1 MRMSWCL
8 LLFAAVLNAS
18 PSPQETSIFYSTS
31 GTSTSTSSSTST
43 STSSSTSTSTSS
55 STSQPGPTNDAQACA
70 QIASSTSV
78 QIAQNSRATPTVSAQ
93 LAYDCLQSVPN
104 KPEPAAA
111 LVKSLKAFVQWQS
124 TLAFLKD
131 PPASYMLPA
140 TDIEGGLDNIS
151 TTATNQQFKSEYEFQ
166 LSMVKLIT
174 TAHDGH
180 FSYRPDVFK
189 AFVFRNNLSS
199 DIVSISTDG
208 KAVPKLYHAGAV
220 LGAMNGTMTNAPAIT
235 KINGVD
241 AAKYIEEQNLEFS
254 SFQDPDSQWNSV
266 FRSYANP
273 QGILTVAASIAFQG
287 PSVTLTYDNG
297 EEKTE
302 DSFAVIRQ
310 GVNFTGVNSGEDY
323 YTRFCTPPR
332 RDTNGTGTPTMAP
345 TPSMSRP
352 AILPT
357 IQGYPAPIV
366 RDNGG
371 NTTSGYFLNGTGYDN
386 VAVLAVSAFA
396 PQGDAGSIDYLS
408 DFQRTVGTF
417 LEKSKAAGKTKLI
430 IDVQANGGGFVIA
443 GYELFAQLFPTVKR
457 FQADN
462 IRLADSVASLARVA
476 GSIPNNF
483 TAKTSLERAAL
494 NVLQNSVIT
503 SNIEPGGI
511 FTPSGKLFTT
521 TEEIIAPV
529 TLKGDRFTAYQQA
542 PLNDTSAA
550 FNLTGT
556 GSRSN
561 PLASVFAPENVVLLT
576 DGTCGSTCTIFSYL
590 MILQM
595 NIKTTVVG
603 GRPNT
608 GTMQSIAGVEGAQVF
623 PLNEISQAAAAS
635 IILAP
640 SSEQAALKSS
650 ELGVLAEGYALRR
663 LSNPANP
670 GAVNGKNAFAAT
682 DSKVPLQFLYEP
694 ANCRIYFTAKMLMSP
709 EMTWKKTVDATWT
722 DPNKF
727 CVDGSVTALS
737 AASAQSVDPVFQ
749 TTVDGMG
756 SANRNGTTPKQGT
769 ARGLAEG
776 RNLALAVLLA
786 GVAGSIS
793 LL

>member
-18 PSPQETSIFYSTS
+18 PSPQETSIFFSTS
-31 GTSTSTSSSTST
+31 GTST

-55 STSQPGPTNDAQACA
+55 STSQPGPTNDSQACA
-70 QIASSTSV
+70 QIASSTSA
-78 QIAQNSRATPTVSAQ
+78 QIAQNSRATPTVAAQ

-151 TTATNQQFKSEYEFQ
+151 TTATNQRFKSEYEFQ

-199 DIVSISTDG
+199 DIVSISSDG

-220 LGAMNGTMTNAPAIT
+220 LGAMNGTMTSAPAIT

-273 QGILTVAASIAFQG
+273 QGVLTVAASIAFQG

-310 GVNFTGVNSGEDY
+310 GANFTGVNNGEDY
-323 YTRFCTPPR
+323 YTRFCTPPTR
-332 RDTNGTGTPTMAP
+332 GRNSTGTPTMAP

-352 AILPT
+352 ALSPT

-443 GYELFAQLFPTVKR
+443 GYELFAQLFPNVKR

-483 TAKTSLERAAL
+483 TAETSLQRAAL

-511 FTPSGKLFTT
+511 FTPSGKLFNT
-521 TEEIIAPV
+521 TEQIIAPV
-529 TLKGDRFTAYQQA
+529 ELKGDRFTAYQQA
-542 PLNDTSAA
+542 PLNDTSAQ

-556 GSRSN
+556 GTRSN
-561 PLASVFAPENVVLLT
+561 PPAAVFAPENVVLLT

-603 GRPNT
+603 GRPKT

-623 PLNEISQAAAAS
+623 PLNQISQAAAAS

-640 SSEQAALKSS
+640 SDEQAALKSS

-663 LSNPANP
+663 LSSPANP

-722 DPNKF
+722 DPDKF
-727 CVDGSVTALS
+727 CVDGSVTVSS
-737 AASAQSVDPVFQ
+737 ASSAQSVDPVFQ
-749 TTVDGMG
+749 TTVDGMAG
-756 SANRNGTTPKQGT
+756 ASRSGTKPKKGA
-769 ARGLAEG
+769 ARGVAEG

-786 GVAGSIS
+786 GVAGSMS